1 MKEYKILF
9 TGTVGAG
16 KTTAITTISEVPT
29 VSTDVR
35 NTDESV
41 AKASTTV
48 GFDFG
53 LITLDGGDRIRLFG
67 TPGQGRF
74 DFMWKIL
81 VQDAMGII
89 ILVDNS
95 RPAPLSDLD
104 VYLDGFAEAL
114 QNIPCVCGV
123 GRTEQHCS
131 PSLDDYSQHLEK
143 RGLILPILPVDVRRR
158 EDVLL
163 LVEALLA
170 QLEYSMAELGNEN

>member
-16 KTTAITTISEVPT
+16 KTTAIGAISETPT
-29 VSTDVR
+29 VSTDVA
-35 NTDESV
+35 NLDETV

-53 LITLDGGDRIRLFG
+53 IITLEGGDRIRLFG

-81 VQDAMGII
+81 IQDAMGLI
-89 ILVDNS
+89 ILIDNS
-95 RPAPLSDLD
+95 RPAPLEDLNI
-104 VYLDGFAEAL
+104 YLDGFADAL
-114 QNIPCVCGV
+114 KKVPCVCGI
-123 GRTEQHCS
+123 GRTEQNRS
-131 PSLDDYSQHLEK
+131 PSLDDFSRHLER
-143 RGLILPILPVDVRRR
+143 RGLLLPIFPVDVRKR

-163 LVEALLA
+163 LIEALLA
-170 QLEYSMAELGNEN
+170 QLECNLMETE